1 MKIIKKLAVK
11 NPCYQTGETIA
22 PKGVMVHS
30 IGVPQ
35 PDPRVIANNF
45 NQTTADACVH
55 AVIGAGEEVYQ
66 LLEWDHRAW
75 HCGSGPKGSANGTH
89 ISFEI
94 TEPSTIRYISG
105 AQWEDQD
112 PGATKAFVLE
122 TYQRAVELAAYLCG
136 LYGLDP
142 EGEDVILSHSEGH
155 ARGIASNHGD
165 VEHLWTP
172 LGLTMDQF
180 RKAVARTLAGGG
192 SGDEPG
198 EPPREDSGSLRYTV
212 QAGAFAERENAESL
226 VEKLKAAGF
235 PSFIIE
241 KEI

>member
-11 NPCYQTGETIA
+11 NPCYQTGQTIT
-22 PKGVMVHS
+22 PKGIMVHS

-45 NQTTADACVH
+45 NQADADACVH
-55 AVIGAGEEVYQ
+55 AVVGTGEEAYQ
-66 LLEWDHRAW
+66 LLDWNHRAW
-75 HCGSGPKGSANGTH
+75 HCGSGPNGSANSTH

-94 TEPSTIRYISG
+94 TEPSTIRYTSG
-105 AQWEDQD
+105 AEWVDLD
-112 PGATKAFVLE
+112 PPATKKFVE
-122 TYQRAVELAAYLCG
+122 ESYGRAVELAAYLCG
-136 LYGLDP
+136 LYSLDP
-142 EGEDVILSHSEGH
+142 EADGVILSHSEGH

-180 RKAVARTLAGGG
+180 RRDVAAALAER
-192 SGDEPG
+192 EP
-198 EPPREDSGSLRYTV
+198 DQLRYIV
-212 QAGAFAERENAESL
+212 QAGAFAERKNAEDL
-226 VEKLKAAGF
+226 VEKLNAAGF

-241 KEI
+241 K